1 MIEVIETPRLLLREF
16 EMEDAPSLYK
26 LNLDPQVI
34 QFTGDN
40 AFSSIEEAR
49 AFLRNYDHYQTYGYG
64 RWAVTLRT
72 ERTFI
77 GWCGLKYHIETQEVD
92 LGFRFMRKFW
102 RNGYASEA
110 GSACIKFAFQPL
122 KMKRLIGRVMPENVA
137 SIKLL
142 EKVGMT
148 FYHRM
153 KIDSKEWLVYEIV
166 NQP

>member
-1 MIEVIETPRLLLREF
+1 MIEVLETPRLLLREF
-16 EMEDAPSLYK
+16 ERNDACSLYE

-49 AFLRNYDHYQTYGYG
+49 SFLKNYAHYNTYGYG
-64 RWAVTLRT
+64 RWAVTLKPDS
-72 ERTFI
+72 TFI
-77 GWCGLKYHIETQEVD
+77 GWCGLKYHVETQEVD

-110 GSACIKFAFQPL
+110 GSACIKFAFQTL
-122 KMKRLIGRVMPENVA
+122 KMTRLIGRAMPENTA
-137 SIKLL
+137 SMKLL
-142 EKVGMT
+142 EKLGFT
-148 FYHRM
+148 FSHRI